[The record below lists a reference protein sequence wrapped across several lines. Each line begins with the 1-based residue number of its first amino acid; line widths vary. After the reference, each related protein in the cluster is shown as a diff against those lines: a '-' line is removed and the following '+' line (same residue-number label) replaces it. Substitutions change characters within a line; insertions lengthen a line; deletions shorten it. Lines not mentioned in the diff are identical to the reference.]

1 VSFTRAEPAGQS
13 PVAIASLG
21 LAVVGLAT
29 FLCFLGL
36 PLSVAAVI
44 TGVIGRQDARRRGAS
59 ETPATAGLIIGIATL
74 FLAVLFTVIG

>member
-1 VSFTRAEPAGQS
+1 MSSTRAETAGQP

-21 LAVVGLAT
+21 LALVGLAT

-44 TGVIGRQDARRRGAS
+44 TGVMGRLEARRRGQS
-59 ETPATAGLIIGIATL
+59 ETMATAGLIIGAATL
-74 FLAVLFTVIG
+74 ILAVFFAVV